1 VGFWSL
7 FSGMMD
13 GIVIS
18 GLRSPLGAMVYFV
31 VLEDNLGYPVRWL
44 VVTHKVFQAER
55 LCT

>member
-31 VLEDNLGYPVRWL
+31 VLGDNLGYPVRWL